1 MPAGRPPVDP
11 EAERKKMALEGFISA
26 AHYMVVHP
34 LTFVLIIMGMVWG
47 ILFGSV
53 PGLTG
58 IVGVALLIP
67 FTFILGPIEGLV
79 MLGSVY
85 VGSTFGG
92 SIASILFNTPGSPE
106 ASCTAL
112 DGYPMAKRGEAGRAM
127 GLALFSSCFGGL
139 FGTIVLILLT
149 PPLAEMALAFGPAE
163 YFALA
168 VFGISAIASIGTK
181 SVFKSLL
188 AGLIGLAI
196 ATVGMD
202 PLTSAARFTFG
213 SGMLLTGVNFV
224 PAIIGLFAFSEV
236 LTRVSE
242 VRTDPGAHV
251 AAEKVSTKL
260 PRFREIFDL
269 KGTLL
274 RSSAI
279 GTVIGCLPGVGAT
292 TASFI
297 GYSEAVRW
305 SKHPEKFGSGVPEG
319 IAAPEAAN
327 NGAVGGS
334 MVPLLALGIPG
345 SATTAIMIGGL
356 TIHGI
361 IPGPMLMIMN
371 RDLVFSIFI
380 SMLLANVI
388 MIFFGIKAA
397 TWFARILNVPY
408 AIVGPSIIVLCMTG
422 VYALRNNV
430 VDLVIMIMFGL
441 LSYFLQK
448 LDYPIAPL
456 IIGLVLGPIA
466 EVSLRRAMILTD
478 FNFWSVV
485 TQPITGVLLVMSVLS
500 LSYGLY
506 GQYKRARRRK
516 QTPAR

>member
-1 MPAGRPPVDP
+1 
-11 EAERKKMALEGFISA
+11 MALEGFVSA
-26 AHYMVVHP
+26 ASYMVTHP
-34 LTFVLIIMGMVWG
+34 LIFALLLLGLAWG
-47 ILFGSV
+47 IFFGSI

-67 FTFILGPIEGLV
+67 FTFVLGPIEGVV
-79 MLGSVY
+79 MLGAVY

-92 SIASILFNTPGSPE
+92 SIASVLFNTPGSPE

-127 GLALFSSCFGGL
+127 GLALFSSCIGGL

-149 PPLAEMALAFGPAE
+149 PPLAEIALSFGPAE

-168 VFGISAIASIGTK
+168 VFGITAIASIGTT
-181 SVFKSLL
+181 SVLKSLL

-196 ATVGMD
+196 ATIGMD

-236 LTRVSE
+236 LTRVSDI
-242 VRTDPGAHV
+242 RTESSPHMSTEG
-251 AAEKVSTKL
+251 KVSTKL
-260 PRFREIFDL
+260 PRIKEIFEL
-269 KGTLL
+269 KWTLL

-292 TASFI
+292 TAAFI

-305 SKHPEKFGSGVPEG
+305 SKHPENFGTGVPEG
-319 IAAPEAAN
+319 IAAPESAN

-356 TIHGI
+356 TIHGV
-361 IPGPMLMIMN
+361 IPGPMLMVMN

-380 SMLLANVI
+380 SMLLANLI
-388 MIFFGIKAA
+388 MIVLGIKAA
-397 TWFARILNVPY
+397 TWYAKILNVPY
-408 AIVGPSIIVLCMTG
+408 AIIGPSIIVLCMTG

-430 VDLVIMIMFGL
+430 VDLVVMILCGGL
-441 LSYFLQK
+441 SFLLQR
-448 LDYPIAPL
+448 LGYPIAPL

-466 EVSLRRAMILTD
+466 EISLRRAMILTN
-478 FNFWSVV
+478 FNFLAVV
-485 TQPITGVLLVMSVLS
+485 TRPITGVLLILSVLS
-500 LSYGLY
+500 IAYGLY
-506 GQYKRARRRK
+506 GQYKRAK
-516 QTPAR
+516 KNKINSNH